1 MKTYES
7 ITEWLNSIGTF
18 RFWVYKRPGIHYD
31 SNEEFEFV
39 DDYCHYG
46 IIKDVVLDDPTNPLL
61 GIEEVEGDEERWEE
75 DDEISI
81 IEYYRLD
88 QILIRKVKRK

>member
-7 ITEWLNSIGTF
+7 IAEWLNCIGTF
-18 RFWVYKRPGIHYD
+18 RFWVYKRPSIHYD
-31 SNEEFEFV
+31 SGEESEFV

-46 IIKDVVLDDPTNPLL
+46 IIKDVVLDDLTNPLL
-61 GIEEVEGDEERWEE
+61 GIEEVETDEGQWEE
-75 DDEISI
+75 DDEVSI

-88 QILIRKVKRK
+88 QILIRKVKHK